1 MRLRVQRLRLRSQEG
16 AAAVEFAILL
26 PVLLLVMFGIIDL
39 GRLLFLQV
47 SLAAASHEGSRASS
61 LHTVT
66 STNGSQVAQT
76 VGAAVANAAPG
87 AARLGSL
94 SNTQMVV
101 ANPTYCSS
109 GHSSTRITAQAP
121 FRWIM
126 PVGLVLPHDPDGSLV
141 SQFTASATSEM
152 LCVR

>member
-1 MRLRVQRLRLRSQEG
+1 MRSQQG
-16 AAAVEFAILL
+16 AAAVEFAIIL

-61 LHTVT
+61 LRSVT
-66 STNGSQVAQT
+66 STNGSQVAQA
-76 VGAAVANAAPG
+76 VGDAVANAAPG

-94 SNTQMVV
+94 SDTQMVV
-101 ANPTYCSS
+101 VNPTYCSTDET
-109 GHSSTRITAQAP
+109 STRITAQAP

-141 SQFTASATSEM
+141 SEFTASATSEM